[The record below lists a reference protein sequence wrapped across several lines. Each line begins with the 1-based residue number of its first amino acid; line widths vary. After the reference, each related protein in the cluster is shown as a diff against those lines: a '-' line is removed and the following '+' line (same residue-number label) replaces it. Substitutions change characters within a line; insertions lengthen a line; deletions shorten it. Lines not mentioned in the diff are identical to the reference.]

1 MKYLFMETFVMGM
14 FVFKHLENGK
24 VFQIDTRV
32 YVSKDGQEVSI
43 NQEIFD
49 GTKTFSKQNV
59 TLSRSVLESLVNK
72 VSLFSKN
79 ANE

>member
-1 MKYLFMETFVMGM
+1 MGM

-32 YVSKDGQEVSI
+32 YVSKDGQEVSV

-59 TLSRSVLESLVNK
+59 TLSKDVLEKLVDK
-72 VSLFSKN
+72 VNLFSKN

>member
-1 MKYLFMETFVMGM
+1 MGM

-59 TLSRSVLESLVNK
+59 TLSKGVLEKLVDK
-72 VSLFSKN
+72 VNLFSKN

>member
-1 MKYLFMETFVMGM
+1 M

-32 YVSKDGQEVSI
+32 YVSKDGKEVSI

-59 TLSRSVLESLVNK
+59 TLSKSVLDSLVDK
-72 VSLFSKN
+72 VNLFSKN

>member
-1 MKYLFMETFVMGM
+1 M

-32 YVSKDGQEVSI
+32 YVSKDGQEVSV

-59 TLSRSVLESLVNK
+59 TLSKDVLEKLVDK
-72 VSLFSKN
+72 VNLFSKN

>member
-1 MKYLFMETFVMGM
+1 MGM

-59 TLSRSVLESLVNK
+59 TLSKDVLEKLVDK
-72 VSLFSKN
+72 VNLFSKN

>member
-1 MKYLFMETFVMGM
+1 MGM

-32 YVSKDGQEVSI
+32 YVSKDGQEVSV

>member
-1 MKYLFMETFVMGM
+1 M
-14 FVFKHLENGK
+14 FVFKYLENGK

-59 TLSRSVLESLVNK
+59 TLSRSVLESLVDK
-72 VSLFSKN
+72 VNLFSKN
-79 ANE
+79 VNE

>member
-1 MKYLFMETFVMGM
+1 MGM

-59 TLSRSVLESLVNK
+59 TLSKDVLEKLVDK
-72 VSLFSKN
+72 VNLFSKN
-79 ANE
+79 VNE

>member
-1 MKYLFMETFVMGM
+1 MGM
-14 FVFKHLENGK
+14 FVFKYLENGK

-59 TLSRSVLESLVNK
+59 TLSRSVLESLVDK
-72 VSLFSKN
+72 VNLFSKN
-79 ANE
+79 VNE

>member
-1 MKYLFMETFVMGM
+1 M

-32 YVSKDGQEVSI
+32 YVSKDGKEVSI

-59 TLSRSVLESLVNK
+59 TLNSSVLENLMDKVN
-72 VSLFSKN
+72 SFSRN
-79 ANE
+79 VGE

>member
-1 MKYLFMETFVMGM
+1 MGT

-32 YVSKDGQEVSI
+32 YVSKDGKEVSI

-49 GTKTFSKQNV
+49 GIKTFSKHNV
-59 TLSRSVLESLVNK
+59 TLSSSVLENLMDKVN
-72 VSLFSKN
+72 SFSRN
-79 ANE
+79 VGE

>member
-1 MKYLFMETFVMGM
+1 M

-32 YVSKDGQEVSI
+32 YVSKDGKEVSI

-49 GTKTFSKQNV
+49 GTKAFSKQNV
-59 TLSRSVLESLVNK
+59 TLSKSVLESLVDK
-72 VSLFSKN
+72 VNLFSKN
-79 ANE
+79 VNE

>member
-1 MKYLFMETFVMGM
+1 M

-59 TLSRSVLESLVNK
+59 TLSKGVLEKLVDK
-72 VSLFSKN
+72 VNLFSKN

>member
-1 MKYLFMETFVMGM
+1 M

-32 YVSKDGQEVSI
+32 YVSKDGQEVSF

>member
-1 MKYLFMETFVMGM
+1 MGM

-32 YVSKDGQEVSI
+32 YVSKDGQEVSV

-59 TLSRSVLESLVNK
+59 TLSRSVLESLVDK
-72 VSLFSKN
+72 VNLFSKN
-79 ANE
+79 VNE

>member
-1 MKYLFMETFVMGM
+1 MGM

-59 TLSRSVLESLVNK
+59 TLSRSVLESLVDK
-72 VSLFSKN
+72 VNLFSKN
-79 ANE
+79 VNE

>member
-1 MKYLFMETFVMGM
+1 M

-32 YVSKDGQEVSI
+32 YVSKDGQEVSV

-49 GTKTFSKQNV
+49 GTKTFSKQNI
-59 TLSRSVLESLVNK
+59 TLSKSVLEMLMDKVNA
-72 VSLFSKN
+72 FSKN

>member
-1 MKYLFMETFVMGM
+1 M

-59 TLSRSVLESLVNK
+59 TLSKDVLEKLVDRVNF
-72 VSLFSKN
+72 FSKN

>member
-1 MKYLFMETFVMGM
+1 MGM

-32 YVSKDGQEVSI
+32 YVSKDGKEVSI

-59 TLSRSVLESLVNK
+59 TLSKSVLDSLVDK
-72 VSLFSKN
+72 VNLFSKN

>member
-1 MKYLFMETFVMGM
+1 M

-49 GTKTFSKQNV
+49 GIKTFSKQNV
-59 TLSRSVLESLVNK
+59 TLSRSVLESLVDK
-72 VSLFSKN
+72 VNLFSKN
-79 ANE
+79 VNE

>member
-1 MKYLFMETFVMGM
+1 M

-59 TLSRSVLESLVNK
+59 TLSKDVLEKLVDK
-72 VSLFSKN
+72 VNLFSKN
-79 ANE
+79 VNE

>member
-1 MKYLFMETFVMGM
+1 M

-32 YVSKDGQEVSI
+32 YVSKDGQEVSV

-59 TLSRSVLESLVNK
+59 TLSRSVLESLVDK
-72 VSLFSKN
+72 VNLFSKN
-79 ANE
+79 VNE

>member
-1 MKYLFMETFVMGM
+1 MGM

-72 VSLFSKN
+72 VNLFSKN
-79 ANE
+79 VNE

>member
-1 MKYLFMETFVMGM
+1 MGM

-49 GTKTFSKQNV
+49 GIKTFSKQNV
-59 TLSRSVLESLVNK
+59 TLSRSVLESLVDK
-72 VSLFSKN
+72 VNLFSKN
-79 ANE
+79 VNE

>member
-1 MKYLFMETFVMGM
+1 MGM

-32 YVSKDGQEVSI
+32 YVSKDGQEVSV

-59 TLSRSVLESLVNK
+59 TLIRSVLESLVNK

>member
-1 MKYLFMETFVMGM
+1 M

-32 YVSKDGQEVSI
+32 YVSKDGQEVSV

>member
-1 MKYLFMETFVMGM
+1 M

-59 TLSRSVLESLVNK
+59 TLSKSVLESLVDK
-72 VSLFSKN
+72 VNLFSKN
-79 ANE
+79 VNE

>member
-1 MKYLFMETFVMGM
+1 M

-59 TLSRSVLESLVNK
+59 TLSRSVLESLVDK
-72 VSLFSKN
+72 VNLFSKN
-79 ANE
+79 VNE

>member
-1 MKYLFMETFVMGM
+1 M

-59 TLSRSVLESLVNK
+59 TLSKDVLEKLVDK
-72 VSLFSKN
+72 VNLFSKN

>member
-1 MKYLFMETFVMGM
+1 MGM

-32 YVSKDGQEVSI
+32 YVSKDGQEVSV

-49 GTKTFSKQNV
+49 GTKTFSKQNI
-59 TLSRSVLESLVNK
+59 TLSKSVLEMLMDKVNA
-72 VSLFSKN
+72 FSKN

>member
-1 MKYLFMETFVMGM
+1 MGM

-32 YVSKDGQEVSI
+32 YVSKDGQEVSF